1 MAEQKGEKKL
11 KRNVLFAIGIFILL
25 LVIATIAYWL
35 SPKGIN
41 KRASSLLNQAE
52 KALSQNQLI
61 DAEIYLRKALKLK
74 PDDPE
79 INLKL
84 AQTLEKEGI
93 LDQARDIY
101 LSLAQTKPDPE
112 MKFNAGIL
120 SLKLNQTDQALQ
132 IFLENNQAYP
142 DHIPTLY
149 QLGAIFARKV
159 KCASAIIYFE
169 KIIELNPNEPEAY
182 NNLGYCYYTLDQ
194 LKKAKLMFEKAIE
207 LKPEF
212 TSAIKSLETIEQDL
226 KSQK

>member
-1 MAEQKGEKKL
+1 MKKNL
-11 KRNVLFAIGIFILL
+11 WVAIGIFILL
-25 LVIATIAYWL
+25 LVIATIAYWQ

-41 KRASSLLNQAE
+41 RRVSALLNQAD

-74 PDDPE
+74 PLDPE

-93 LDQARDIY
+93 LDQAREIY
-101 LSLAQTKPDPE
+101 LSLAKTNPSPD

-149 QLGAIFARKV
+149 QLGAIFARKG
-159 KCASAIIYFE
+159 KCDSAIIYFE

-194 LKKAKLMFEKAIE
+194 LQKAKQMFEKALE
-207 LKPEF
+207 LKPDL
-212 TSAIKSLETIEQDL
+212 TSAQKSLETVEQDL